1 MRSRR
6 RNRSGM
12 TLVEIIIVIVLVTTV
27 MAVVARGVMSARDD
41 AMCQETKL
49 RIQKIQQS
57 LQLYAAKHHGKYPTT
72 SEGFGAISKY
82 LEGSPAVD
90 AWDHDLLYFSPG
102 TQSGNEYEIVSL
114 GKDGAEGGSDNDG
127 DIKSYALDEACQ

>member
-1 MRSRR
+1 
-6 RNRSGM
+6 M

-72 SEGFGAISKY
+72 SDGFGAISKY
-82 LEGSPAVD
+82 LEGQPAVD
-90 AWDHDLLYFSPG
+90 AWDNELLYFSPG
-102 TQSGNEYEIVSL
+102 SQSGGEYEIMSL
-114 GKDGAEGGSDNDG
+114 GKDGVEGGTDNDA
-127 DIKSYALDEACQ
+127 DVKSWALEEACQ